1 MISYLLI
8 ISMMTPTGSIVPVS
22 SQRFQELSL
31 CQMTGHEILSQ
42 HHKKYPKNFI
52 SAECRRVHD

>member
-1 MISYLLI
+1 
-8 ISMMTPTGSIVPVS
+8 MTPNGHVVPVS